1 MEIIKKIFY
10 PNIIPKLKKKIQC
23 YNINESLKKVLVSD
37 TGILTIHFWA
47 PTFKWSISLANLA
60 DINRDPSYLSLP
72 QQIAI
77 CLTGLLFTRFAYMIK
92 PRNLNLLT
100 INFFMSMTSF
110 YQISRIGQYK
120 YNVYMKEKER

>member
-47 PTFKWSISLANLA
+47 PTFKWSISLANIA

-72 QQIAI
+72 QQFAI

-120 YNVYMKEKER
+120 YNIYLKKKEK

>member
-1 MEIIKKIFY
+1 
-10 PNIIPKLKKKIQC
+10 
-23 YNINESLKKVLVSD
+23 
-37 TGILTIHFWA
+37 
-47 PTFKWSISLANLA
+47 
-60 DINRDPSYLSLP
+60 
-72 QQIAI
+72 I

>member
-1 MEIIKKIFY
+1 M
-10 PNIIPKLKKKIQC
+10 NL
-23 YNINESLKKVLVSD
+23 SD

-47 PTFKWSISLANLA
+47 PTFKWSISLANIA